1 MTSAEAAETNQP
13 EETKRTFRIKGMHCA
28 ACSSRVEKAVSGLS
42 GVREAAVNLATEKM
56 NVAFD
61 PQTLGQEDIASAVSK
76 AGYEAEAEEEP
87 GATRTEARVELA
99 IKGMHCASCSS
110 RVQRALS
117 GLDGVS
123 EASVNLA
130 SERAQITY
138 DPSRTDTQ
146 TLTQTV
152 ARAGYEARVLESEA
166 GEAALPDVQDREMQ
180 ERVADLKRR
189 VYLYLFLAVPL
200 FVLSMGEML
209 GMPLPAALA
218 PETSPLAFGA
228 VQFLLTA
235 PIIWLGRFF
244 YIQGIPPLFRMAPN
258 MDTLIAVGTGAAFL
272 YSTWNLGEIAVG
284 HLPVQ
289 RAGDLYFE
297 SAAIIIVLITLGRY
311 FENRSKARTT
321 DAVRQLMQLRPE
333 TATLIRDGE
342 EVTVP
347 VGEIHPGDLIQVRP
361 GERIPVDG
369 RVVEGTSSIDE
380 SMLTGESLPVSKTPE
395 DWAFGGTYNQH
406 GSFRLR
412 AEKVGGETVLARI
425 IRLVQEAQGSKAPI
439 ANLADRVSLYFV
451 PAVIAAAFVA
461 GSAWLLLG
469 GAEFS
474 FSLRIFVAVM
484 VIACPCALGLAT
496 PTAIMTGT
504 GRGAQLGVLIKSGQA
519 LETAKGLQAVVL
531 DKTGT
536 LTEGKP
542 SLRETVN
549 LSGEEGV
556 EERLLPLI
564 AGVENESEHPLARAV
579 VEGIRSRGYG
589 HFPRPDSFQA
599 LPGQGVYA
607 EIGGSEILL
616 GNVELMRAYSVP
628 GLDAEDVTSRMQE
641 LADRGRTPLL
651 AAADGHLNLILGVGD
666 ELKPEAAEVV
676 SSLHQRGLQVVM
688 LTGDNERTARAVAA
702 QAGIDR
708 VLAEVLPENKAR
720 EVSRLQVQ
728 GLKVAMVG
736 DGINDAPALAQAD
749 LGISM
754 GSGIDVAM
762 ESGDIVLMHSDLRQ
776 VLTAID
782 LSRVTVRNIKQNLFW
797 AFIYNSLGI
806 PVAAG
811 VLYLFGGPTLNP
823 MIAAGAMAM
832 SSVSVVSNSLR
843 LRWYNPQQHEEA
855 T

>member
-1 MTSAEAAETNQP
+1 MTS
-13 EETKRTFRIKGMHCA
+13 EERTANKRQDATRRNFRIKGMHCA
-28 ACSSRVEKAVSGLS
+28 ACSSRVEKAVSGLT
-42 GVREAAVNLATEKM
+42 GVREASVNLATERM
-56 NVAFD
+56 SVDYD
-61 PQTLGQEDIASAVSK
+61 PQSLDEEQIASAVSQ
-76 AGYEAEAEEEP
+76 AGYEAEEEP
-87 GATRTEARVELA
+87 QEGSGEVRLDLA
-99 IKGMHCASCSS
+99 IKGMHCAACSS
-110 RVQRALS
+110 RVERALT
-117 GLDGVS
+117 GLDGVR

-130 SERAQITY
+130 SERARVAY
-138 DPSRTDTQ
+138 DPSRMDSATLIDTVGR
-146 TLTQTV
+146 T
-152 ARAGYEARVLESEA
+152 GYEAYVLETEA
-166 GEAALPDVQDREMQ
+166 QEGAAPDVQDREMR
-180 ERVADLKRR
+180 ERVEDLKRR
-189 VYLYLFLAVPL
+189 LYLYLFLAVPL

-209 GMPLPAALA
+209 GMPLPGALA

-228 VQFLLTA
+228 VQFALTA

-244 YIQGIPPLFRMAPN
+244 YTQGMPPLLRMAPN

-272 YSTWNLGEIAVG
+272 YSTWNLGEIIAG
-284 HLPVQ
+284 HFPVE
-289 RAGDLYFE
+289 RAGDLYFD

-321 DAVRQLMQLRPE
+321 DAVRQLMKLRPE
-333 TATLIRDGE
+333 TATLVRDGE

-347 VGEIHPGDLIQVRP
+347 VGEIAPGDLIQVRP

-369 RVVEGTSSIDE
+369 SVSEGNSSIDE
-380 SMLTGESLPVSKTPE
+380 SMLTGESLPVSKAPG
-395 DWAFGGTYNQH
+395 DWVYGGTYNQH
-406 GSFRLR
+406 GAFRLR
-412 AEKVGGETVLARI
+412 AEKVGGETALSRI
-425 IRLVQEAQGSKAPI
+425 IRLVREAQGSKAPI

-451 PAVIAAAFVA
+451 PAVIGIAFLA
-461 GSAWLLLG
+461 GFAWLLLA

-504 GRGAQLGVLIKSGQA
+504 GRGAQLGVLIKSGEA
-519 LETAKGLQAVVL
+519 LETAKGLQALIL

-536 LTEGKP
+536 LTEGRP

-579 VEGIRSRGYG
+579 VEGIRSAGYTG
-589 HFPRPDSFQA
+589 FSRPDSFQA
-599 LPGQGVYA
+599 LPGKGVVA
-607 EIGGSEILL
+607 AIGDSEILL
-616 GNVELMRAYSVP
+616 GNTELMRAYSVP
-628 GLDAEDVTSRMQE
+628 GLEDETVTSRMQE

-651 AAADGHLNLILGVGD
+651 AAENGKLALILGVGD
-666 ELKPEAAEVV
+666 ELKPEAADVV
-676 SSLHQRGLQVVM
+676 ASLQRRGLQVLM
-688 LTGDNERTARAVAA
+688 ITGDNERTARAVAR

-720 EVSRLQVQ
+720 EVSRLQER

-782 LSRVTVRNIKQNLFW
+782 LSRATVRNIKQNLFW
-797 AFIYNSLGI
+797 AFVYNSLGI
-806 PVAAG
+806 PIAAG
-811 VLYLFGGPTLNP
+811 VLLLFGGPSLNP

-843 LRWYNPQQHEEA
+843 LRWYQPQEKV
-855 T
+855 

>member
-1 MTSAEAAETNQP
+1 MTSAEAAQQTTQDELR
-13 EETKRTFRIKGMHCA
+13 RTFRIKGMHCA
-28 ACSSRVEKAVSGLS
+28 ACSSRVEKAVSGLT
-42 GVREAAVNLATEKM
+42 GVREAAVNLATERM
-56 NVAFD
+56 SVAYD
-61 PQTLGQEDIASAVSK
+61 PHILGEEDIAGAVSK
-76 AGYEAEAEEEP
+76 AGYEAEVEEEP
-87 GATRTEARVELA
+87 GEVQSEARVELA

-110 RVQRALS
+110 RVERALS
-117 GLDGVS
+117 GLDGVR

-130 SERAQITY
+130 AEKAQITY
-138 DPSRTDTQ
+138 DSSLIDTQ

-152 ARAGYEARVLESEA
+152 DRAGYEAQVLQSEA
-166 GEAALPDVQDREMQ
+166 REGAAPDVQDREMQ

-189 VYLYLFLAVPL
+189 LFLYLFLAVPL

-209 GMPLPAALA
+209 GMPLPGALA

-228 VQFLLTA
+228 VQFVLTA
-235 PIIWLGRFF
+235 PILWLGRFF
-244 YIQGIPPLFRMAPN
+244 YIQGFPPLLRMAPN
-258 MDTLIAVGTGAAFL
+258 MDTLIAVGTGAAFI
-272 YSTWNLGEIAVG
+272 YSTWNLGEIIAG
-284 HLPVQ
+284 HFPVE
-289 RAGDLYFE
+289 RAGDLYFD

-333 TATLIRDGE
+333 TATLLRGGE
-342 EVTVP
+342 EVTIP
-347 VGEIHPGDLIQVRP
+347 VEEIQPGNLLQVRP

-380 SMLTGESLPVSKTPE
+380 SMLTGESLPVSKTPQ
-395 DWAFGGTYNQH
+395 DWVYSGTYNQH
-406 GSFRLR
+406 GAFRLQ
-412 AEKVGGETVLARI
+412 AEKVGGETVLSRI
-425 IRLVQEAQGSKAPI
+425 IRLVREAQGSKAPI

-451 PAVIAAAFVA
+451 PAVICAAIVA
-461 GSAWLLLG
+461 GAAWFLLG

-519 LETAKGLQAVVL
+519 LETAKGLQAVIL

-542 SLRETVN
+542 SLREAIP
-549 LSGEEGV
+549 LSGEEGAQ
-556 EERLLPLI
+556 ERLLPLI

-579 VEGIRSRGYG
+579 VDGIRSRGYDN
-589 HFPRPDSFQA
+589 FPRPHSFQA
-599 LPGQGVYA
+599 LPGKGVRA
-607 EIGGSEILL
+607 EIGGREILL
-616 GNVELMRAYSVP
+616 GNTELMRAYSVP
-628 GLDAEDVTSRMQE
+628 GTEEEGVASRMQE

-651 AAADGHLNLILGVGD
+651 AAEDGQLILLLGVGD
-666 ELKPEAAEVV
+666 ELKPEAKEVV
-676 SSLHQRGLQVVM
+676 TSLHERGLQVAM
-688 LTGDNERTARAVAA
+688 LTGDNERTARAVAR

-708 VLAEVLPENKAR
+708 VMAEVLPENKAS
-720 EVSRLQVQ
+720 EVSRMQAQ
-728 GLKVAMVG
+728 GLEVAMVG

-782 LSRVTVRNIKQNLFW
+782 LSRATVRNIKQNLFW

-832 SSVSVVSNSLR
+832 SSVSVVSNALR
-843 LRWYNPQQHEEA
+843 LRWYQPQESV
-855 T
+855 

>member
-1 MTSAEAAETNQP
+1 MNSAEAAEIKQQ

-28 ACSSRVEKAVSGLS
+28 ACSSRVEKAVSGLT
-42 GVREAAVNLATEKM
+42 GVREAAVNLATERM
-56 NVAFD
+56 SVAYD
-61 PQTLGQEDIASAVSK
+61 PQILGQDDIESAVSK

-87 GATRTEARVELA
+87 GEVQSEARVELA
-99 IKGMHCASCSS
+99 IKGMHCAACSS
-110 RVQRALS
+110 RVERALS
-117 GLDGVS
+117 GLDGVR

-130 SERAQITY
+130 SEKAQITY
-138 DPSRTDTQ
+138 DPSLMDTQ

-152 ARAGYEARVLESEA
+152 GRAGYEAQVLQSEA
-166 GEAALPDVQDREMQ
+166 REGAAPEVQDREMQ
-180 ERVADLKRR
+180 ERVEDLKRR
-189 VYLYLFLAVPL
+189 LFLYLFLAVPL

-244 YIQGIPPLFRMAPN
+244 YTQGLPPLLRMAPN
-258 MDTLIAVGTGAAFL
+258 MDTLIAVGTGAAFV
-272 YSTWNLGEIAVG
+272 YSTWNLGEIIAG
-284 HLPVQ
+284 HFPVE
-289 RAGDLYFE
+289 RAGDLYFD

-333 TATLIRDGE
+333 TATLIRGGE

-347 VGEIHPGDLIQVRP
+347 VAEIQPGDLLQVRP

-380 SMLTGESLPVSKTPE
+380 SMLTGESLPVSKTPQ
-395 DWAFGGTYNQH
+395 DWVYSGTYNQH
-406 GSFRLR
+406 GAFRLQ
-412 AEKVGGETVLARI
+412 AEKVGGETVLSRI
-425 IRLVQEAQGSKAPI
+425 IRLVREAQGSKAPI

-451 PAVIAAAFVA
+451 PAVICAAIVA
-461 GSAWLLLG
+461 GSAWFLLG

-519 LETAKGLQAVVL
+519 LETAKGLQAVIL

-542 SLRETVN
+542 SLRETIS
-549 LSGEEGV
+549 LSGEEGAQ
-556 EERLLPLI
+556 ERLLPLI

-579 VEGIRSRGYG
+579 VDGIRSKGYG
-589 HFPRPDSFQA
+589 NFPRPDSFQA
-599 LPGQGVYA
+599 LPGKGVRA
-607 EIGGSEILL
+607 EIGGREILL
-616 GNVELMRAYSVP
+616 GNTELMRAYSVP
-628 GLDAEDVTSRMQE
+628 GTEEEGVASRMQE

-651 AAADGHLNLILGVGD
+651 AAEDGHLILLLGVGD
-666 ELKPEAAEVV
+666 ELKPEAKGVV
-676 SSLHQRGLQVVM
+676 SSLHKRGLQVAM
-688 LTGDNERTARAVAA
+688 LTGDNERTARAVAR

-708 VLAEVLPENKAR
+708 VMAEVLPENKAS
-720 EVSRLQVQ
+720 EVSRLQGQ
-728 GLKVAMVG
+728 GLEVAMVG

-782 LSRVTVRNIKQNLFW
+782 LSRATVKNIKQNLFW

-811 VLYLFGGPTLNP
+811 VLFLFGGPTLSP

-832 SSVSVVSNSLR
+832 SSVSVVSNALR
-843 LRWYNPQQHEEA
+843 LRWYQPKESLRV
-855 T
+855 

>member
-1 MTSAEAAETNQP
+1 VDTQILTEA
-13 EETKRTFRIKGMHCA
+13 
-28 ACSSRVEKAVSGLS
+28 VE
-42 GVREAAVNLATEKM
+42 
-56 NVAFD
+56 
-61 PQTLGQEDIASAVSK
+61 Q
-76 AGYEAEAEEEP
+76 AGYEASVLRSEGRE
-87 GATRTEARVELA
+87 GAA
-99 IKGMHCASCSS
+99 
-110 RVQRALS
+110 
-117 GLDGVS
+117 
-123 EASVNLA
+123 
-130 SERAQITY
+130 
-138 DPSRTDTQ
+138 
-146 TLTQTV
+146 
-152 ARAGYEARVLESEA
+152 
-166 GEAALPDVQDREMQ
+166 PDVQDREMQ
-180 ERVADLKRR
+180 ERLEDLKRR
-189 VYLYLFLAVPL
+189 LQLYLFLAVPL

-218 PETSPLAFGA
+218 PETSPLAFSA

-244 YIQGIPPLFRMAPN
+244 YTQGLPPLFRMAPN

-272 YSTWNLGEIAVG
+272 YSTWNLGEIIAG
-284 HLPVQ
+284 HFPVE

-297 SAAIIIVLITLGRY
+297 SAAVIIVLITLGRY

-333 TATLIRDGE
+333 TATLIRGGE
-342 EVTVP
+342 EVTVS
-347 VGEIHPGDLIQVRP
+347 VEEINPGDLLQVRP

-380 SMLTGESLPVSKTPE
+380 SMLTGESLPVSKTP
-395 DWAFGGTYNQH
+395 GNRVYSGTYNQH
-406 GSFRLR
+406 GAFRLR
-412 AEKVGGETVLARI
+412 AEKVAGGTVLSRI
-425 IRLVQEAQGSKAPI
+425 IRLVREAQGSKAPI

-451 PAVIAAAFVA
+451 PAVIGIALVA

-519 LETAKGLQAVVL
+519 LETAKGLQAVIL

-536 LTEGKP
+536 LTEGRP
-542 SLRETVN
+542 SLRESFT
-549 LSGEEGV
+549 LTEEEGA
-556 EERLLPLI
+556 EKRLFPLV

-579 VEGIRSRGYG
+579 VEGIRSKGYG
-589 HFPRPDSFQA
+589 HFPRPDSFEA
-599 LPGQGVYA
+599 VPGQGLRA

-616 GNVELMRAYSVP
+616 GNTELMRAHSVS
-628 GLDAEDVTSRMQE
+628 GLEDEGLASRVQE

-651 AAADGHLNLILGVGD
+651 AAENKRLVLILGVGD
-666 ELKPEAAEVV
+666 ELKPEAAAVV
-676 SSLHQRGLQVVM
+676 SSLRERGLQVVM
-688 LTGDNERTARAVAA
+688 LTGDNERTAWAVAR

-708 VLAEVLPENKAR
+708 VMAEVMPENKAR
-720 EVSRLQVQ
+720 EVSRLQEQ

-782 LSRVTVRNIKQNLFW
+782 LSRATVRNIKQNLFW

-811 VLYLFGGPTLNP
+811 VLYIFGGPTLSP

-832 SSVSVVSNSLR
+832 SSVSVVSNALR
-843 LRWYNPQQHEEA
+843 LRWYQPPRGMA
-855 T
+855 A